1 MKKIILLLSTLFS
14 FSFFLTAQSIDKALE
29 QLETVRLQNG
39 EQSQE
44 YLSALDTVILK
55 ANLTGEKT
63 TAFTYRKQHLDIV
76 KQMKGERCVEVAD
89 DLWRLGNTSC
99 MLGDTMAGLDYYT
112 QAAEVFEKSIDLKK
126 NYDYIQHYDAC
137 LFYILQ
143 ILASNKD
150 LDGLA
155 YYSTKFKK
163 LSEKT
168 EGTHS
173 CSHLENLLTISSF
186 NNIAGNKDNALSY
199 CTELVNN
206 CSIIDSCNYRCV
218 DIAYG
223 FIESYYYYSGQNDRQ
238 IAFAIEHLNKL
249 ESADNDFFD
258 EIIHTLQYLM
268 ISDVKDVEAAIGYGK
283 HAEQMLYE
291 SQHSKQALYQDSAF
305 CNIVSNLALLYDITH
320 DYVNGLSY
328 HQLICEIKE
337 YNGTDNTI
345 DYYKAVLDYF
355 DCANEAGES
364 QLVMNLGNKVEPLI
378 FKYSDSPMQDA
389 YNYALNMFNATSSLG
404 QYKDAL
410 HYCDELLGLSI
421 QLHGDSCWIDQA
433 DVLLSKA
440 EICMNMGAMQDA
452 QEYLSQCKSK
462 LRMVPSTMESDYSKF
477 VWHKVFNIEGQ
488 MLSDYEEAIMKFDSA
503 ILICDKLINEA
514 KTQLPDSDLN
524 SISLSYDN
532 DSYVQADIVITI
544 GRIKEAQNCY
554 ANTLVNKGLL
564 LLKHG
569 AINDSYNCFIKAS
582 AITENLK
589 SNTSIA
595 YLTCQNNVAMCLM
608 NMGRYSDAINILDNN
623 MQIVKNV
630 YGTNHPLYPICLQN
644 YAVYYFSIGNNQK
657 AHEYLIEAASYGKSI
672 FGENSERYA
681 QALMNIGASY
691 FSLGNYSEAYSY
703 LKEAQSIYEN
713 TRVTPDAL
721 CLLYRNL
728 SGILIGLG
736 QKEEGALYFNKAKE
750 LTEATWGKYSVEFA
764 EMLAGYGWMLDDYEK
779 AFDYF
784 LEASSI
790 LLTIGYTHHPSCIRS
805 LICYGSTGILL
816 EKPLASD
823 YIQIT
828 AEAVK
833 DYYRNNLSYY
843 IGDDRS
849 FVWQYLFGVKN
860 TLFSART
867 DNYSDLYLF
876 NYILFSKSLMLST
889 SDSFKKAI
897 LAMGQQHLIDQF
909 NDIQALQRAI
919 DNQSFSLSVE
929 NQPLE
934 QLYDRKNSME
944 RKLLA
949 EMKSLGYSIND
960 SITYNDIRKSLKDN
974 EIAIEF
980 VDYYHLREKKTY
992 YLALLAKSSW
1002 ENPIYVLLCTEDELK
1017 NRIVNPNVTYST
1029 DDLYR
1034 MLWQPLLEYVG
1045 DSRTVYFS
1053 PSGMLHTIALES
1065 VYTSEGS
1072 CLSDKYNLVRL
1083 TSMRELCKAKQPKTY
1098 ETGAIYGG
1106 LQYDVE
1112 QQRMAEVAAMNKTE
1126 LEQGSAFAL
1135 RGDDRGNWNYLSGTL
1150 AEAEHIAGIM
1160 RQANI
1165 GCGLYEGDMGSE
1177 ESFKAL
1183 SGGNTD
1189 IIHLATHGYFI
1200 EGEKADMNDFMNSLS
1215 PLAKQETDSIIDPLL
1230 RSGLILSGGNNAW
1243 LGKEVP
1249 EGIEDGVLTALEI
1262 STMNLSGTDMVVMSA
1277 CETGLGDITG
1287 DGVFGLQ
1294 RAFKMAGVQTL
1305 VMSLWK
1311 VDDNATSLMMQT
1323 FYEHLLSGIT
1333 KREAFRLA
1341 QAAVKAKYPEPYYW
1355 AGFIML
1361 D

>member
-63 TAFTYRKQHLDIV
+63 TAFTYRKQHLNIV

-89 DLWRLGNTSC
+89 DLWRLGNTCC
-99 MLGDTMAGLDYYT
+99 MLGDTVAGLDYYT
-112 QAAEVFEKSIDLKK
+112 QAAEVFEKSINLKK
-126 NYDYIQHYDAC
+126 NNDYIQHYDAC
-137 LFYILQ
+137 LYHILQ
-143 ILASNKD
+143 ILVSEKD
-150 LDGLA
+150 QEGVS
-155 YYSTKFKK
+155 YYSTIFDK
-163 LSEKT
+163 LSEETK
-168 EGTHS
+168 GANS
-173 CSHLENLLTISSF
+173 CGHLDDLMAVSQF
-186 NNIAGNKDNALSY
+186 NYLVGNMDNALNY
-199 CTELVNN
+199 CIALTKN
-206 CSIIDSCNYRCV
+206 CKEVDSCNYRCV
-218 DIAYG
+218 HIAYG
-223 FIESYYYYSGQNDRQ
+223 YIESCYYDADQNDKQ
-238 IAFAIEHLNKL
+238 IAMAKNHLNKL
-249 ESADNDFFD
+249 DSANIPLDK
-258 EIIHTLQYLM
+258 EIIETLYYLLVDENS
-268 ISDVKDVEAAIGYGK
+268 IDDAILYGK
-283 HAEQMLYE
+283 RAEKMLIDKYSSNEELYNDQLYYE
-291 SQHSKQALYQDSAF
+291 IVNILALKHFNNADYISGMTDYQIV
-305 CNIVSNLALLYDITH
+305 CNILEHNNMIDS
-320 DYVNGLSY
+320 
-328 HQLICEIKE
+328 KE
-337 YNGTDNTI
+337 YYDALKSLINCAHNAG
-345 DYYKAVLDYF
+345 DYAFVMKTAPKL
-355 DCANEAGES
+355 ES
-364 QLVMNLGNKVEPLI
+364 MIFTYSATPFKDAFYYVGDIADACSKLGNYKKAAKYYDEMLELSPQMANGDELKETMVDILI
-378 FKYSDSPMQDA
+378 TKAANFILAELKQDA
-389 YNYALNMFNATSSLG
+389 TASLEQAKRVVFELPESSKPPYLA
-404 QYKDAL
+404 KM
-410 HYCDELLGLSI
+410 LS
-421 QLHGDSCWIDQA
+421 L
-433 DVLLSKA
+433 
-440 EICMNMGAMQDA
+440 
-452 QEYLSQCKSK
+452 
-462 LRMVPSTMESDYSKF
+462 
-477 VWHKVFNIEGQ
+477 EGRII
-488 MLSDYEEAIMKFDSA
+488 SDYEEAMAKFDSA
-503 ILICDKLINEA
+503 LYILEHQIDSIKPIIHVSNHTNAETIYNTSWL
-514 KTQLPDSDLN
+514 KTLQKE
-524 SISLSYDN
+524 Y
-532 DSYVQADIVITI
+532 AIT
-544 GRIKEAQNCY
+544 
-554 ANTLVNKGLL
+554 TLNKGLV
-564 LLKHG
+564 
-569 AINDSYNCFIKAS
+569 SYNNGQNQVAYNSFLEAS
-582 AITENLK
+582 SIIEQL
-589 SNTSIA
+589 TSMTSVD

-608 NMGRYSDAINILDNN
+608 DMGHYAEAIIVLDNN
-623 MQIVKNV
+623 MQIVKSV
-630 YGTNHPLYPICLQN
+630 YGTNHPLYLICLQN
-644 YAVYYFSIGNNQK
+644 YAQYCFGIGNNQK

-672 FGENSERYA
+672 FGENSEQYA
-681 QALMNIGASY
+681 QTLMNIGASY
-691 FSLGNYSEAYSY
+691 LSMGNYSEAYTY
-703 LKEAQSIYEN
+703 LTEAQSHFEK
-713 TRVTPDAL
+713 TTSATPIAL
-721 CLLYRNL
+721 CLLYQNL
-728 SGILIGLG
+728 SNVLMGLG
-736 QKEEGALYFNKAKE
+736 QKEEGAKYYNMAKE
-750 LTEATWGKYSVEFA
+750 MMETTWGKHSVKYA
-764 EMLAGYGWMLDDYEK
+764 ELVASYGWMLDDSEEV
-779 AFDYF
+779 FDCF

-790 LLTIGYTHHPSCIRS
+790 FLTLGCTYHPSCIRS
-805 LICYGSTGILL
+805 LICYGLAGITLL

-828 AEAVK
+828 TEAVR

-843 IGDDRS
+843 TGDDRS

-860 TLFSART
+860 TIFSART
-867 DNYSDLYLF
+867 DNLSDLYLF

-897 LAMGQQHLIDQF
+897 LATGQHHLIDQF

-919 DNQSFSLSVE
+919 DNQSFGLSME

-992 YLALLAKSSW
+992 YLALLAKSSR

-1017 NRIVNPNVTYST
+1017 NRIGNPNVTYST

-1034 MLWQPLLEYVG
+1034 LLWQPLLEHVG
-1045 DSRTVYFS
+1045 DSCTVYFS

-1065 VYTSEGS
+1065 IYTPDGS

-1083 TSMRELCKAKQPKTY
+1083 TSTRELCKAKQSKTY

-1126 LEQGSAFAL
+1126 LEESPAFAL
-1135 RGDDRGNWNYLSGTL
+1135 RGDDRGNWNYLPGTL
-1150 AEAEHIAGIM
+1150 AEAEHIASIM
-1160 RQANI
+1160 SQANI

-1311 VDDNATSLMMQT
+1311 VDDNATSLIMQT

-1341 QAAVKAKYPEPYYW
+1341 QAAVRAKYPEPYYW